1 MKLEPT
7 LAPRVTGIA
16 PSATVEMT
24 ERVRAARAAGKPV
37 LPLSSGDPNLPTH
50 PSVIEAAHRALL
62 AGETHYGPSPGLPAL
77 REAIAERLSRRA
89 KTRTA
94 PDQVLITPGGKFAVF
109 AALTATVMP
118 GDEVIVFDP
127 CWVSYH
133 PCIQLCGGKPVVI
146 PALDGVPLDKVA
158 AAITPRTRMMIINS
172 PVNPTGRV
180 LTRDELAGL
189 ARLAREH
196 NFWLLFDQVYSDLIY
211 NGEFTFLQDLE
222 DAQDRTFVA
231 DSLSKTYGMTGWR
244 VGFVTAPQRAIK
256 PLLRVIQH
264 SIYCVPPFIQ
274 SAAIAALQLP
284 QSVVDSY
291 VARFRQRRD
300 RAAAA
305 LDSLT
310 GISCAAPPATFYLFP
325 SINGDDRVVAE
336 EWIDKLSI
344 ASVPG
349 SAFGGAGAGHLR
361 LSLACSDDDLNAALD
376 KLKKHYGVEEKRRA
390 G

>member
-1 MKLEPT
+1 
-7 LAPRVTGIA
+7 
-16 PSATVEMT
+16 
-24 ERVRAARAAGKPV
+24 
-37 LPLSSGDPNLPTH
+37 
-50 PSVIEAAHRALL
+50 
-62 AGETHYGPSPGLPAL
+62 
-77 REAIAERLSRRA
+77 
-89 KTRTA
+89 
-94 PDQVLITPGGKFAVF
+94 VLITPGGKFAVF

-146 PALDGVPLDKVA
+146 PALDNVPLDKVA

-336 EWIDKLSI
+336 EWLDKLSI